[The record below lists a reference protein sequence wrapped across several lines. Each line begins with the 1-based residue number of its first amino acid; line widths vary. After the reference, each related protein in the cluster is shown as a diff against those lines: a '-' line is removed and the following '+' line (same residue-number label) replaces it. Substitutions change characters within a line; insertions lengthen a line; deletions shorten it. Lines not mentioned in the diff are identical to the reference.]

1 MRAVRKARHPDAERT
16 FARRLPDG
24 DKLLK
29 EIDETKSFYD
39 EAYFSDAGQGEAAL
53 EGFRTLGVPRS
64 IIWLLAG
71 SIGEPC
77 EETNVTALD
86 FFKCLFMM

>member
-1 MRAVRKARHPDAERT
+1 MSRPQTGMRAVRKARHPDAERT

-39 EAYFSDAGQGEAAL
+39 EAYFSDAGQRKAPL
-53 EGFRTLGVPRS
+53 EGLRTLGVPRS
-64 IIWLLAG
+64 ITWLLVKL
-71 SIGEPC
+71 
-77 EETNVTALD
+77 TLD
-86 FFKCLFMM
+86 RSENRAKKQM

>member
-1 MRAVRKARHPDAERT
+1 MRALRKARHPDAERT

-39 EAYFSDAGQGEAAL
+39 EAYFSDAGQRKAPL
-53 EGFRTLGVPRS
+53 EGLRTLGVPRS
-64 IIWLLAG
+64 ITWLLVKL
-71 SIGEPC
+71 
-77 EETNVTALD
+77 TLD
-86 FFKCLFMM
+86 RSENRAKKQM